1 MGGLAIGGPL
11 FHIHSARYIESDM
24 KKLIALGLII
34 MLFSLPIL
42 FKKPSE
48 AIGDNPPA
56 SAEPEQAAASEEG
69 AGACQV
75 LLTVEGEGE
84 PVPLEEYVAGVVSG
98 EMPTGF
104 SKEALK
110 AQAIAARTYALR
122 VTAGGKEPIR
132 KDTAHQVYK
141 PVAERKKEW
150 DKDYPENEK
159 KVREAVAETEGMVL
173 IHEGELISAM
183 FHSTSNGKTETAK
196 NYGGTDIPYLR
207 SVDSPEDADVSP
219 RFEDSETF
227 SLSEWD
233 KLLGGGWDAVRFG
246 TLRLKRN
253 ETGRVQQAEAD
264 GFTME
269 GREMREK
276 LGLRST
282 DFDIAYDPKK
292 KIVHVFTKGY
302 GHGVGMSQYGAEAYA
317 REGWPA
323 EKILFH
329 YYDGTTIK
337 KLEAD
342 DPECLKSP

>member
-1 MGGLAIGGPL
+1 
-11 FHIHSARYIESDM
+11 M
-24 KKLIALGLII
+24 KKLMALGLII
-34 MLFSLPIL
+34 ILFCMPIL
-42 FKKPSE
+42 LKKTE
-48 AIGDNPPA
+48 GMAGDKPPA
-56 SAEPEQAAASEEG
+56 ETATGAAKAPEEE
-69 AGACQV
+69 APCEV
-75 LLTVEGEGE
+75 FLTVEGEPV
-84 PVPLEEYVAGVVSG
+84 PVPLEEYVIGVVAG
-98 EMPTGF
+98 EMPADF

-122 VTAGGKEPIR
+122 VTSGGKETIR

-141 PVAERKKEW
+141 PEGLRKKEW
-150 DKDYPENEK
+150 DKAYPENER
-159 KVREAVAETEGMVL
+159 KVREAVTETEGKVL
-173 IHEGELISAM
+173 IHEGKLISAM

-207 SVDSPEDADVSP
+207 SVESPEDAEVSP

-227 SLSEWD
+227 TLSQWN
-233 KLLGGGWDAVRFG
+233 KKLGGDWNAAMFG

-253 ETGRVQQAEAD
+253 ETGRVQQAEAN

-269 GREMREK
+269 GREVRDK
-276 LGLRST
+276 LSLPST
-282 DFDIAYDPKK
+282 DFDIAYDPAK

-302 GHGVGMSQYGAEAYA
+302 GHGVGMSQYGAEAFA

-329 YYDGTTIK
+329 YYEGTTIK

-342 DPECLKSP
+342 APECLKSP

>member
-1 MGGLAIGGPL
+1 
-11 FHIHSARYIESDM
+11 M

-34 MLFSLPIL
+34 FLFSMPIL
-42 FKKPSE
+42 LKKTE
-48 AIGDNPPA
+48 GTAVDKPPA
-56 SAEPEQAAASEEG
+56 ETGPEEAQAPE
-69 AGACQV
+69 AGAACEV
-75 LLTVEGEGE
+75 FLTVEGEPE
-84 PVPLEEYVAGVVSG
+84 PVPLEEYVVGVVSG
-98 EMPTGF
+98 EMPAGF

-122 VTAGGKEPIR
+122 VTSGGKEAIR

-141 PVAERKKEW
+141 PEAERKKEW
-150 DKDYPENEK
+150 DKDFPDKEQ
-159 KVREAVAETEGMVL
+159 KVREAVTETEGKVL

-207 SVDSPEDADVSP
+207 SVESPEDADVSP

-227 SLSEWD
+227 TLSQWN
-233 KLLGGGWDAVRFG
+233 KKLGGDWNTAKFG

-253 ETGRVQQAEAD
+253 ETGRVQQAEAN

-282 DFDIAYDPKK
+282 DFDIAYDPVK

-329 YYDGTTIK
+329 YYEGTTIK

>member
-1 MGGLAIGGPL
+1 
-11 FHIHSARYIESDM
+11 M
-24 KKLIALGLII
+24 KKLITLGLII
-34 MLFSLPIL
+34 IL
-42 FKKPSE
+42 FCMPIMLKKTQGTSV
-48 AIGDNPPA
+48 DKLPPA
-56 SAEPEQAAASEEG
+56 TAPEDAQATEEG
-69 AGACQV
+69 AACQIF
-75 LLTVEGEGE
+75 LTVEAEPE
-84 PVPLEEYVAGVVSG
+84 PVPLEEYVIGVVSG
-98 EMPTGF
+98 EMPIGF

-122 VTAGGKEPIR
+122 ITSGGKEPIR
-132 KDTAHQVYK
+132 RDTSHQVYK
-141 PVAERKKEW
+141 PEAERKKEW
-150 DKDYPENEK
+150 DKDYPENER
-159 KVREAVAETEGMVL
+159 KVREAVTETEGKVL
-173 IHEGELISAM
+173 VHEGELISAM
-183 FHSTSNGKTETAK
+183 FHSTSNGRTETAK

-207 SVDSPEDADVSP
+207 SVESPEDADVSP

-227 SLSEWD
+227 TLSQWNKRLD
-233 KLLGGGWDAVRFG
+233 GDWNAAQFG

-253 ETGRVQQAEAD
+253 ETGRVQQAEAND
-264 GFTME
+264 FTME

-282 DFDIAYDPKK
+282 DFDIAYDPAK

-329 YYDGTTIK
+329 YYEGTTIK

-342 DPECLKSP
+342 DSECLKSP